1 MCREKLISWRGCWK
15 VYKNGRQQILPLL
28 AAVLI
33 YKGSDLVSHD
43 AFFASSALTID
54 YFQESEITFPQV
66 WK

>member
-1 MCREKLISWRGCWK
+1 M
-15 VYKNGRQQILPLL
+15 YKNGRQQILPLL

-66 WK
+66 